1 MAMKIFSNCAIFCVK
16 HFRIAV
22 RKLNETDGTPKEDWK
37 RRLSDIHNEI
47 ILLKQ
52 QVFCT
57 IVLVLMGIKYF
68 LISAHFES

>member
-22 RKLNETDGTPKEDWK
+22 RKLNETDGTPKEEWK

-52 QVFCT
+52 QVYCN
-57 IVLVLMGIKYF
+57 IVLVLIDIK
-68 LISAHFES
+68 